1 MPADQPARAAIWP
14 GVVALVWIGLL
25 IGVSL
30 LATPVKFRA
39 PSLDLPVALDVGRH
53 TFAAFNL
60 VEIFAL
66 ALLALAIILGN
77 RTRLLL
83 AALAGIAAVL
93 VLQTV
98 WLLPALDARV
108 EIYLSGAVPPA
119 SALHTVYVVGEG
131 LKLLILAGIALL
143 SLRRT

>member
-66 ALLALAIILGN
+66 VLLALAVILGN

-83 AALAGIAAVL
+83 AALAGIAAVSCFKASGCCPPSMRGL
-93 VLQTV
+93 RFTC
-98 WLLPALDARV
+98 PAPCRQPAR
-108 EIYLSGAVPPA
+108 STPSMSWAKA
-119 SALHTVYVVGEG
+119 S
-131 LKLLILAGIALL
+131 
-143 SLRRT
+143 SC